1 MSKKSRTIKKAR
13 STGPVSRTVL
23 KSPGDIV
30 AIIPY
35 LLGFDPVES
44 VVIIGLEG
52 ARRQFG
58 PCFRLDLVDAAC
70 DVAAQVDYIETLVQ
84 HLSLQSV
91 LVVAFSSRP
100 EHADPVM
107 DGACAILRARQ
118 VEVHEALRADG
129 QRWWSYTCDKPGCCC
144 PEGTPYDASTSRV
157 AAEAV
162 LAGMQR
168 LPSRDALRS
177 QFEPDP
183 SRQPAVREALEAL
196 VGRPSRGAQVDD
208 IIDKGLQSPTSL
220 DDREVAIL
228 LRWLQSLPR
237 RDAVWIRISRPTAGA
252 HFALW
257 SQVMRCAPDDVMPPA
272 GSLAAFSAWL
282 KGTGVLASHATD
294 RVLAVAP
301 QYSMAHLMH
310 DILASAVHPEHW
322 EEHISLASN
331 SLASNSLASSS
342 LASSSGGD
350 GLGDGWPDLAG

>member
-1 MSKKSRTIKKAR
+1 MSKKSRTVKKVR
-13 STGPVSRTVL
+13 STRPVPRTVL

-44 VVIIGLEG
+44 VVVIGLDG
-52 ARRQFG
+52 PRRQFG

-70 DVAAQVDYIETLVQ
+70 EVAAQVDYITSLVR

-91 LVVAFSSRP
+91 LVVAFSSQP
-100 EHADPVM
+100 ERADRVM
-107 DGACAILRARQ
+107 DGVRAVLRDRQ
-118 VEVHEALRADG
+118 VDVHEALRADG
-129 QRWWSYTCDKPGCCC
+129 QRWWSYTCDNPGCCT
-144 PEGTPYDASTSRV
+144 PEGTLYDASSSRV

-168 LPSRDALRS
+168 LPSRDALRR

-183 SRQPAVREALEAL
+183 TRQPAVRDAVEAL
-196 VGRPSRGAQVDD
+196 VGRPPRRAQVDD
-208 IIDKGLQSPTSL
+208 IIDKGLQSPTTL
-220 DDREVAIL
+220 DDNEVAML
-228 LRWLQSLPR
+228 LRWLQALPR
-237 RDAVWIRISRPTAGA
+237 RDVVWIRISRPTAEA

-257 SQVMRCAPDDVMPPA
+257 SHVMRCAPDDLMPPA
-272 GSLAAFSAWL
+272 GALAAFAAWL

-294 RVLAVAP
+294 RVLEVAP

-322 EEHISLASN
+322 DEQISLASI
-331 SLASNSLASSS
+331 
-342 LASSSGGD
+342 SGGD
-350 GLGDGWPDLAG
+350 GLADGWPDLAG